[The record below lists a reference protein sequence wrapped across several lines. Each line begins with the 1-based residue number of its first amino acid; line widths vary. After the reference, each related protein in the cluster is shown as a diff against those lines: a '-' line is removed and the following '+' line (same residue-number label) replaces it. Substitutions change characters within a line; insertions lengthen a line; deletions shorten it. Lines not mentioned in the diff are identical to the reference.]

1 MPDYRLEGRY
11 LVIKLDRLD
20 YDDSKALR
28 KFLEDYEIGYAQ
40 VSGVVIEEDWP
51 EYTPVCDMLFGR
63 IDREASA
70 N

>member
-1 MPDYRLEGRY
+1 MPDYRLERRY
-11 LVIKLDRLD
+11 MVIKTKYLTAQQLH
-20 YDDSKALR
+20 ALETC
-28 KFLEDYEIGYAQ
+28 LWENALPT

-51 EYTPVCDMLFGR
+51 EYTPVVDMLFGR